1 MSETIVVQRPTGP
14 VKQLMLLLHGVGA
27 TPQGLVPLGQRLAQE
42 FPSALVVSVQAPHAS
57 DLGQGYQWFSVRG
70 ITEEDRP
77 ARVAEAM
84 PAFVAM
90 VHDWQRQ
97 SGVGPE
103 ATALVGFSQGAIM
116 SLESTQRPELLAGRV
131 VALSG
136 RFAALPQAPH
146 PHTTL
151 HLVHGKNDAVIHYGY
166 TVTGAEHLIGLG
178 ADVTAD
184 VIPFLGHE
192 INEGVVDTVME
203 RLLGHLPKRHW
214 EDVQRA
220 AEAGEPSAE

>member
-1 MSETIVVQRPTGP
+1 MSEVIVVQRPAGTP
-14 VKQLMLLLHGVGA
+14 KQLMLLQHGVGA
-27 TPQGLVPLGQRLAQE
+27 TPQGLVPMGQRLADE
-42 FPSALVVSVQAPHAS
+42 FPDALVVSVPAPHAS

-84 PAFVAM
+84 PAFLAM

-97 SGVGPE
+97 SGIGPE
-103 ATALVGFSQGAIM
+103 ATALIGFSQGAIM
-116 SLESTQRPELLAGRV
+116 SLEATQRPELLAGRV

-146 PHTTL
+146 PHTTI
-151 HLVHGKNDAVIHYGY
+151 HMVHGKSDTVIHYGY
-166 TVTGAEHLIGLG
+166 TVTGAEHLISLG

-184 VIPFLGHE
+184 VVPFVGHE
-192 INEGVVDTVME
+192 VTTVVMDTVVE

-214 EDVQRA
+214 EEVQRA
-220 AEAGEPSAE
+220 AEAQDPPAQ

>member
-1 MSETIVVQRPTGP
+1 MSESIVVQRPEGAP
-14 VKQLMLLLHGVGA
+14 KQLMLLLHGVGA
-27 TPQGLVPLGQRLAQE
+27 TPQGLVPLGQRLAHE
-42 FPSALVVSVQAPHAS
+42 FPGALIVSVRAPHAS

-103 ATALVGFSQGAIM
+103 ATALIGFSQGAIM
-116 SLESTQRPELLAGRV
+116 SLEATQRPELLAGRV

-146 PHTTL
+146 PHTTIHML
-151 HLVHGKNDAVIHYGY
+151 HGKNDAVIHYGY
-166 TVTGAEHLIGLG
+166 TVTGAEHLISLG

-220 AEAGEPSAE
+220 AEAGEAPAE

>member
-1 MSETIVVQRPTGP
+1 MSETIVVQRPSGP
-14 VKQLMLLLHGVGA
+14 AKQLMLLLHGVGA
-27 TPQGLVPLGQRLAQE
+27 TPQGLVPLGQRLAHE
-42 FPSALVVSVQAPHAS
+42 FPQAMVVSLQAPHAS

-84 PAFVAM
+84 PAFVVM
-90 VHDWQRQ
+90 VQDWQHQ

-103 ATALVGFSQGAIM
+103 ATALIGFSQGAIM
-116 SLESTQRPELLAGRV
+116 SLEATQRPELLAGRV

-151 HLVHGKNDAVIHYGY
+151 HLVHGKNDAIIHYGY
-166 TVTGAEHLIGLG
+166 TVTGAEHLISLG

-214 EDVQRA
+214 EEVQRA
-220 AEAGEPSAE
+220 AEAGESAAE

>member
-27 TPQGLVPLGQRLAQE
+27 TPQGLVPLGQRLANE
-42 FPSALVVSVQAPHAS
+42 FPSALIVSVQAPHAS

-77 ARVAEAM
+77 ARVAEAI

-103 ATALVGFSQGAIM
+103 ATALIGFSQGAIM
-116 SLESTQRPELLAGRV
+116 SLEATQRTELLAGRV

-166 TVTGAEHLIGLG
+166 TVTGAEHLISLG

-220 AEAGEPSAE
+220 AEAGESSAE

>member
-42 FPSALVVSVQAPHAS
+42 FPSALVLSVQAPHAS

-116 SLESTQRPELLAGRV
+116 SLEATQRPELLAGRV

-151 HLVHGKNDAVIHYGY
+151 HLVHGKNDAVIHYCY